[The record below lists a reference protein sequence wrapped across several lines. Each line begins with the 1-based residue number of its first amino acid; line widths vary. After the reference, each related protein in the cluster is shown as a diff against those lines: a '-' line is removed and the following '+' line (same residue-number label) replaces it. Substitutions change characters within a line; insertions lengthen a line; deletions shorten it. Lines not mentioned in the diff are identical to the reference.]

1 MIWSGNCFWQKLP
14 VVSYQLLIDSDTIGL
29 PQSDFAASTEQPG
42 GFNPNINFA
51 AGVWVETFSDGA
63 KICQR
68 VFMSVGEMRTR
79 TRSVMVPSQ
88 QDICVP
94 VCVCVYVCAAARV
107 VFISMWSRLALAC
120 DMLVLD
126 IVFYSGHR
134 PVSHLDTIHAV
145 FGDTINITWPE

>member
-1 MIWSGNCFWQKLP
+1 MATFWLKLL
-14 VVSYQLLIDSDTIGL
+14 VVSYQLLIDSNSNRL

-51 AGVWVETFSDGA
+51 ADVWVESFSDEA
-63 KICQR
+63 KICQC
-68 VFMSVGEMRTR
+68 VFMSAGEMRAR
-79 TRSVMVPSQ
+79 RRSAMVPSQ

-94 VCVCVYVCAAARV
+94 VCVCVYVCAAAKV
-107 VFISMWSRLALAC
+107 VFISMWSRFALAC

-126 IVFYSGHR
+126 NVFYYGHR

-145 FGDTINITWPE
+145 FGDTINITWPQ

>member
-1 MIWSGNCFWQKLP
+1 MILSGNCFWLKLP
-14 VVSYQLLIDSDTIGL
+14 VVSYQLLIDSNSIGL

-42 GFNPNINFA
+42 GFNPNINLC
-51 AGVWVETFSDGA
+51 VWVESFSDGA
-63 KICQR
+63 KIRQR

-79 TRSVMVPSQ
+79 RRSAMVPSQ

-94 VCVCVYVCAAARV
+94 MCVCVYVCAAAKV

-126 IVFYSGHR
+126 NVFYYGHR

-145 FGDTINITWPE
+145 FGDTINITWPQ